1 MTTLTIKLDE
11 RLKAGV
17 QKKVEKEGMTLTA
30 LISQFFKGYLQDQF
44 ELRLVPKPEVLKA
57 FQEMERDIRS
67 GKAKFYK
74 TAKEMHDDIMGE

>member
-44 ELRLVPKPEVLKA
+44 ELRLVPKAEV
-57 FQEMERDIRS
+57 QEAIKELEGQIRS
-67 GKAKFYK
+67 GKFKAYR
-74 TAKEMHDDIMGE
+74 TAKEMHDDIMGK

>member
-17 QKKVEKEGMTLTA
+17 QKKVEREGLTLTA
-30 LISQFFKGYLQDQF
+30 LIAQFFKGYLEDQY
-44 ELRLVPKPEVLKA
+44 ELRLVPSAELLKA
-57 FQEMERDIRS
+57 IQESEEQIRS
-67 GKAKFYK
+67 GNYKAYR

>member
-44 ELRLVPKPEVLKA
+44 ELRLVPRSEILRA
-57 FQEMERDIRS
+57 HQEALREIKS
-67 GKAKFYK
+67 GKAKLYK
-74 TAKEMHDDIMGE
+74 TAKEMSDDILK